1 MHKQPAA
8 ASAILPAVV
17 SLLSLSFALAGCGG
31 YTNPADA
38 THPAL
43 KNAAIQ
49 GTANPLVAAYVLP
62 VSFPGEVSVEFGTD
76 TTYAQSTSVQSVTA
90 ANSVVTTL
98 VAGMKQNTTYHMR
111 ASYTYADGTVVK
123 DKDHIFRTG
132 TLPANFLPG
141 FTTATTPATTPQ
153 PGVEMID
160 PILGSVASTAF
171 ATDLD
176 GNVIWAY
183 LFPDRQSGSLLYPIR
198 LMPNGHM
205 AMFIAPVS
213 QLVATNPATPV
224 PAGTLNVLREID
236 LAGTTIQQLTMADL
250 NTRMAAAGFNVTL
263 QLFSHDFQ
271 ILPNGHWLIIAN
283 TVKHF
288 DSVTGE
294 TGPQDVTGDVVIDLD
309 PNFNPVWYWNEFD
322 HFDVNRH
329 PWVFPDWTHSNA
341 VTYSPDDGNFLV
353 SIRHQN
359 WIVKVDYRDGAGT
372 GNVIWKLGEGGDFQL
387 TNGVDPTDWF
397 YAQHNSVFASPN
409 TTGIFSLALMDN
421 GDDRQFAAGVTC
433 GQTNAPACLYTTIPI
448 LQIDENRKT
457 ATFQFHQFLPAAMY
471 SSFAGNTEVL
481 ANGNIEYDLAGV
493 GADSYIYEVTP
504 QANPLTVWQLH
515 LVNSNDYRG
524 YRMPSLYPGVQ
535 W

>member
-1 MHKQPAA
+1 MHKQPAVP
-8 ASAILPAVV
+8 SGLV
-17 SLLSLSFALAGCGG
+17 SSVCLAFSLSFALTGCGSNSSA
-31 YTNPADA
+31 TSPA
-38 THPAL
+38 HPAL
-43 KNAAIQ
+43 ESGTVSA
-49 GTANPLVAAYVLP
+49 TANPLVATYALP
-62 VSFPGEVSVEFGTD
+62 TTLPGELSIEFGTD
-76 TTYAQSTSVQSVTA
+76 TTYAQSTSAQQVTQSNAVATI
-90 ANSVVTTL
+90 L

-123 DKDHIFRTG
+123 DKDHVFTTG
-132 TLPANFLPG
+132 SLPANFVPS
-141 FTTATTPATTPQ
+141 FTTTTTPATTPQ
-153 PGVEMID
+153 PGIEMID
-160 PILGSVASTAF
+160 PVLGSIASTAF

-183 LFPDRQSGSLLYPIR
+183 LFPDRQPTSLLYPIR

-236 LAGTTIQQLTMADL
+236 LAGTTIQQLSMADL
-250 NTRMAAAGFNVTL
+250 NTRMAAAGFPVTL

-294 TGPQDVTGDVVIDLD
+294 TGPQDVTGDVVVDLD
-309 PNFNPVWYWNEFD
+309 PNLNPVWYWNEFD
-322 HFDVNRH
+322 HLDVNRH
-329 PWVFPDWTHSNA
+329 PYLFPDWTHSNA

-359 WIVKVDYRDGAGT
+359 WVVKVDYRDGVGT
-372 GNVIWKLGEGGDFQL
+372 GNIIWRLGEGGDFTL

-409 TTGIFSLALMDN
+409 TTGVFSLALMDN
-421 GDDRQFAAGVTC
+421 GDDRQFPTGVTC
-433 GQTNAPACLYTTIPI
+433 GQNGAPACLYTTIPI

-457 ATFQFHQFLPAAMY
+457 ATFQFHQVLPPSLY
-471 SSFAGNTEVL
+471 SNFAGNTEVL
-481 ANGNIEYDLAGV
+481 ANGNVEYDLAGV

-504 QANPLTVWQLH
+504 QANPLTVWQMH
-515 LVNSNDYRG
+515 IVNSNDYRG
-524 YRMPSLYPGVQ
+524 YRLPSLYPGVQ

>member
-1 MHKQPAA
+1 MLKQSGVP
-8 ASAILPAVV
+8 SGLLLVV
-17 SLLSLSFALAGCGG
+17 CSLLGFSFAVAGCAGF
-31 YTNPADA
+31 TDPADA

-43 KNAAIQ
+43 QNATVQA
-49 GTANPLVAAYVLP
+49 TANPLVAAYVLP
-62 VSFPGEVSVEFGTD
+62 ITLPGEVSVEFGTD
-76 TTYAQSTSVQSVTA
+76 TTYAQTTSAQTVTVP
-90 ANSVVTTL
+90 NSVVTIL

-111 ASYTYADGTVVK
+111 ASYTYRDGTMVK
-123 DKDHIFRTG
+123 NADRIFRTG
-132 TLPANFLPG
+132 ALPANFIPS
-141 FTTATTPATTPQ
+141 FTTTTTPATTPQ
-153 PGVEMID
+153 PGIEMID

-171 ATDLD
+171 VTDLD

-183 LFPDRQSGSLLYPIR
+183 LFPDRQPTSLLYPIR

-213 QLVATNPATPV
+213 QLVATNPTTPV
-224 PAGTLNVLREID
+224 PAGSLNVLREID
-236 LAGTTIQQLTMADL
+236 LAGNTIQQLAMADL

-288 DSVTGE
+288 DSVTEE
-294 TGPQDVTGDVVIDLD
+294 TGPQDVTGDVVVDLD
-309 PNFNPVWYWNEFD
+309 PNLNPVWYWNEFD
-322 HFDVNRH
+322 HLDVNRH
-329 PWVFPDWTHSNA
+329 PFMFPDWTHSNA

-359 WIVKVDYRDGAGT
+359 WVVKVDYRDGAGT
-372 GNVIWKLGEGGDFQL
+372 GNILWKLGEGGDFTL

-421 GDDRQFAAGVTC
+421 GDDRQFPANVTC
-433 GQTNAPACLYTTIPI
+433 GQNGAPACLYTTIPI
-448 LQIDENRKT
+448 LQIDENKKT
-457 ATFQFHQFLPAAMY
+457 AAFQFHQILPPGMY
-471 SSFAGNTEVL
+471 SNFAGNTEVL
-481 ANGNIEYDLAGV
+481 PNGNIEYDLAGV

-504 QANPLTVWQLH
+504 QPNPLTVWQLH
-515 LVNSNDYRG
+515 LINSNDYRG